1 MTAYLKIAVLALG
14 ASALLMGQGNN
25 ISVYTIKDIAGVLP
39 PTTAATP
46 NTLFLQI
53 PDAVRAD
60 KDGNVYITDTG
71 GHRVWKIDPNGKVS
85 LVIGTGVSGG
95 PSFGKAANTQ
105 AVGQPSGLVID
116 DDGNLYISDRS
127 NNRIYKIDKAGVVTM
142 FAGLT
147 GNGRYD
153 GDGRLAVQ
161 ADVNAPRGL
170 AFNPVDGNLYFADT
184 GNQRIRRIDLKSGI
198 ITTVAGSTSSGS
210 ATSGAFAGDGG
221 LAVKARLNGPEGVA
235 FDAFGD
241 MFIADT
247 GNRRIRMV
255 DPNGI
260 ITTVAG
266 RDLTNKEQGKDA
278 NGNAIKNPVT
288 GANYAAASAP
298 FPSSCPNSP
307 GNGNTTRVG
316 SPIPTTSAT
325 SNTVCA
331 VVGDGK
337 DPLAAL
343 LDNPS
348 RIIVDAYNNVIF
360 TDRGNARIRM
370 LIAKPV
376 PKDTNQ
382 FAGFSDLV
390 TIVGTGSNANSG
402 DGGNGKFAGIST
414 GTTGLGLDGAGRIF
428 FSDRTNNRIRVF
440 DPATGLVTA
449 FAGAPTFNGDQ
460 EARKTMFNTP
470 TGVAVDDAG
479 NIYVSDTGN
488 NLIRKV
494 DTNGQVTTIAGVKGG
509 GGNASGEGIDPLTAA
524 VNQPTGIWVD
534 PSGTVIYYADI
545 GSNRI
550 RRIAGNAINTV
561 AGCVYTKLTTS
572 ASLAQNC
579 NFTSDG
585 LPATAVK
592 LNLSGGTTQN
602 TKRFTGVAVDSYGL
616 LYFTEPG
623 NQVVRKVQTD
633 GTVVTIAGQY
643 GVSGSGGDG
652 GPATQMFLSN
662 PTGIAVDDDGL
673 IFVADTA
680 NFAAHL
686 ISGGI
691 AYPLA
696 GEVGSNSND
705 NENSNNQGGVPAP
718 AWAKRYRAIQGIT
731 VDNKGNVYLADT
743 TNNKVDRVP
752 YAPPAACDATTE
764 KTCPANSR
772 QWADYRVAGNEGNT
786 GGEFVSNYTTA
797 ASATAV
803 ASTVQLSFPTDVAV
817 DSHGNVIIAD
827 TANNLVREAFAPGPA
842 K

>member
-1 MTAYLKIAVLALG
+1 MKRLYITTMLALG
-14 ASALLMGQGNN
+14 ASALVMGQGNN
-25 ISVYTIKDIAGVLP
+25 VSVYTLKNVGGVLP

-60 KDGNVYITDTG
+60 KNGNVYIADTG
-71 GHRVWKIDPNGKVS
+71 GHRLWKIDAGGKVT
-85 LVIGTGVSGG
+85 LVMGTGVSGG
-95 PSFGKAANTQ
+95 PSFGKPANTQ
-105 AVGQPSGLVID
+105 PMGQPSGLAVD
-116 DDGNLYISDRS
+116 DDGNLYVADRGT
-127 NNRIYKIDKAGVVTM
+127 NRIYKIDPNGVVTL
-142 FAGLT
+142 FAGMT

-153 GDGRLAVQ
+153 GDGRLAIQ
-161 ADVNAPRGL
+161 ADVNGPRGI
-170 AFNPVDGNLYFADT
+170 AINPVDGNLYFADT
-184 GNQRIRRIDLKSGI
+184 GNQRIRRVDLKTGI
-198 ITTVAGSTSSGS
+198 ITTVAGSTASGS
-210 ATSGAFAGDGG
+210 ATGGAFGGDDG

-235 FDAFGD
+235 FDSLGD
-241 MFIADT
+241 LFIADT
-247 GNRRIRMV
+247 ANRRIRMV

-278 NGNAIKNPVT
+278 NGNPIKNPVT
-288 GANYAAASAP
+288 GANYSAASAP
-298 FPSSCPNSP
+298 FPSTCTLPP

-316 SPIPTTSAT
+316 SPIQTTSST

-337 DPLAAL
+337 DPLQAL

-348 RIIVDAYNNVIF
+348 RIVVDASNNVIF

-370 LIAKPV
+370 LVAKPV
-376 PKDTNQ
+376 PAGTDK
-382 FAGFSDLV
+382 FAGFSDLR

-414 GTTGLGLDGAGRIF
+414 GTTGLSLDSSGRIF
-428 FSDRTNNRIRVF
+428 FSDRTNNRVRVY

-449 FAGAPTFNGDQ
+449 FAGAQTFNGDQ
-460 EARKTMFNTP
+460 EALQTMFNGP
-470 TGVAVDDAG
+470 TGIAVDGAG
-479 NIYVSDTGN
+479 DIFISDTGN
-488 NLIRKV
+488 NLIRKI
-494 DTNGQVTTIAGVKGG
+494 DTSGQVTTIAGVKGSG
-509 GGNASGEGIDPLTAA
+509 GSASGEGIDPLTATL
-524 VNQPTGIWVD
+524 NQPTGIWVD
-534 PSGTVIYYADI
+534 SAGTVIYFADI

-550 RRIAGNAINTV
+550 RRISGNSITTV

-585 LPATAVK
+585 LPATVVK

-602 TKRFTGVAVDSYGL
+602 TKRFAGVAVDSHGL

-623 NQVVRKVQTD
+623 NQVVRKVQAD
-633 GTVVTIAGQY
+633 GSVVTLAGQY

-652 GPATQMFLSN
+652 GPAVSMFLSN
-662 PTGIAVDDDGL
+662 PTGIAVDNDGL

-705 NENSNNQGGVPAP
+705 SETSNNQGGVAAP
-718 AWAKRYRAIQGIT
+718 AWAKRYRAIQGVT
-731 VDNKGNVYLADT
+731 VDNNGNVYLADAS
-743 TNNKVDRVP
+743 NNKLDRIP
-752 YAPPAACDATTE
+752 YAAPAACDPAAE
-764 KTCPANSR
+764 KSCPANSR
-772 QWADYRVAGNEGNT
+772 QWVDYRVAGNLGNT
-786 GGEFVSNYTTA
+786 GGEFVFNYTA
-797 ASATAV
+797 PASASAV
-803 ASTVQLSFPTDVAV
+803 ASTVQLSFPTDLAV
-817 DSHGNVIIAD
+817 DSKGNVVFTD
-827 TANNLVREAFAPGPA
+827 TANNLIREAVVPAPS